1 MARKRASSSQS
12 RAPLLLGALAL
23 LALLVF
29 AGGELFAFLSSDHGR
44 VLLYRHL
51 HLGDR
56 AHVIR
61 LVGKSVRAGLREA
74 GVGPDETR
82 ESAGAGGGA
91 AVRWVVRMGRGGS
104 PMQANAA
111 ITRAVERAGGV
122 VLSGR
127 EAAFEGDGLAV
138 TLKVGLP
145 GFATHEVVLER
156 GGTQPE
162 KPATRGRAA
171 REAAEDEPPPL
182 EAPAV
187 GLVLTGFGADAAFD
201 RSVLRRREPFAIAL
215 SAADE
220 SQARLLKDSR
230 GGAHEIVLLVPM
242 EPERYPT
249 QNPGP
254 GTLLVSMGG
263 GRIESMTR
271 GYVKKA
277 GHPVAV
283 ANFMGSMATQDEPF
297 VKALYAALQ
306 KEGLGFLHL
315 SPAPRSVCRELAA
328 SEGVAYDV
336 PDALLDAETR
346 KGREKA
352 LAAAWDE
359 VIERA
364 ARRGDA
370 LVVMRATPASLAW
383 LDRALAGEA
392 GAEPR
397 FRLVPPSRVLHRAPG
412 RD

>member
-1 MARKRASSSQS
+1 M
-12 RAPLLLGALAL
+12 LGVLAL

-61 LVGKSVRAGLREA
+61 LVGKSVRAGLRDA
-74 GVGPDETR
+74 GVAPDETR
-82 ESAGAGGGA
+82 ESAGGGDA

-104 PMQANAA
+104 PMRANAA

-127 EAAFEGDGLAV
+127 ETPFEGDGLAV

-156 GGTQPE
+156 SGTAPE
-162 KPATRGRAA
+162 KPAARKRSGRDDDA
-171 REAAEDEPPPL
+171 EAEPTPEL
-182 EAPAV
+182 PAV
-187 GLVLTGFGADAAFD
+187 GLVLTGLGGDTAFD
-201 RSVLRRREPFAIAL
+201 RSVLKRTEPFAIAL
-215 SAADE
+215 SVADE
-220 SQARLLKDSR
+220 SQARLLKEARD
-230 GGAHEIVLLVPM
+230 GAHEIVLLVPM

-283 ANFMGSMATQDEPF
+283 ANYMGSMATQDEPF

-328 SEGVAYDV
+328 SEGIAYDV

-346 KGREKA
+346 KGRDKA
-352 LAAAWDE
+352 LAAAWD
-359 VIERA
+359 VVLERA
-364 ARRGDA
+364 ARRGEA

-383 LDRALAGEA
+383 LDRALAQGEA
-392 GAEPR
+392 TR
-397 FRLVPPSRVLHRAPG
+397 FRLVPPSQVLHRAPG